1 MVILDFMKTA
11 ISLPS
16 DVFELSER
24 LSRKL
29 KISRSAVFAMGVRK
43 LGEEFDDESI
53 TENLNKVYGK
63 RKAVIDPV
71 IVKMAALSLPKEEW

>member
-1 MVILDFMKTA
+1 MKTA
-11 ISLPS
+11 ISLPA

-24 LSRKL
+24 LSKKL
-29 KISRSAVFAMGVRK
+29 KISRSAVFALGVRK

-53 TENLNKVYGK
+53 TENLNRVYAG
-63 RKAVIDPV
+63 RKAEIDPV